1 MPPATSPIGVKL
13 SEWKKTAVGKE
24 SYAIGGHRGTG
35 VGTLPLLPICFR
47 LLGEAVLEVL

>member
-35 VGTLPLLPICFR
+35 VGTLLPICFR
-47 LLGEAVLEVL
+47 SLGEAVLEVL